1 MGRQRCRIRPQRA
14 ECCKKFSIR
23 KVGSVL
29 QINGLIVKGIGGFYY
44 VEAADAVYECKA
56 RGIFR
61 KRKQAPLVGDSVR
74 ITAGVAEQENT
85 IDEILPRKN
94 QLCRPPIAN
103 LDQLVIVA
111 STCEPA
117 PNLLLLDKLTAIAVS
132 KQIKPVII
140 FTKSDLCKA
149 DELVKIYHHAGFP
162 AFAVSCR
169 DGKGVLG
176 VKETLSG
183 KLSAFTGN
191 SGVGKSSLLNCL
203 DASLRLPTGEISGK
217 LGRGRH
223 TTRQSEIFHLAN
235 GLVADTPGFSALDLE
250 KSEVIRKEELPFCF
264 PEFLPY
270 LGHCQFTSCT
280 HTKDKGCAILQAL
293 ADGEIEPKRHES
305 YVAFYESVKD
315 LKDWETG

>member
-1 MGRQRCRIRPQRA
+1 MG
-14 ECCKKFSIR
+14 F
-23 KVGSVL
+23 VL
-29 QINGLIVKGIGGFYY
+29 QLNGMIHRGIGGFYY

-61 KRKQAPLVGDSVR
+61 KRKQTPLVGDSVR
-74 ITAGVAEQENT
+74 ITVGEASQENT

-94 QLCRPPIAN
+94 MLRRPPLAN

-132 KQIKPVII
+132 KQIVPILVFSK
-140 FTKSDLCKA
+140 TDLCKA
-149 DELVKIYHHAGFP
+149 DELTAIYHHAGMQ
-162 AFAVSCR
+162 ALSVSCKT
-169 DGKGVLG
+169 GEGVAQL
-176 VKETLSG
+176 KALLPG

-203 DASLRLPTGEISGK
+203 DASLQLPTGEISDK

-223 TTRQSEIFHLAN
+223 TTRQSEIFHLAG
-235 GLVADTPGFSALDLE
+235 GLVADTPGFSSLDLE
-250 KSEVIRKEELPFCF
+250 KSEVIRKDKLPFCF

-270 LGHCQFTSCT
+270 LGRCRFSSCT
-280 HTKDKGCAILQAL
+280 HTKDKGCAVLRAV
-293 ADGEIEPKRHES
+293 ADGEIEQRRHES
-305 YVAFYESVKD
+305 YVSLYEAVKD
-315 LKDWETG
+315 LKEWEID

>member
-1 MGRQRCRIRPQRA
+1 MIHR
-14 ECCKKFSIR
+14 
-23 KVGSVL
+23 
-29 QINGLIVKGIGGFYY
+29 GIGGFYY

-61 KRKQAPLVGDSVR
+61 KRKQTPLVGDSVR
-74 ITAGVAEQENT
+74 ITVGEASQENT

-94 QLCRPPIAN
+94 MLRRPPLAN

-132 KQIKPVII
+132 KQIVPILVFSK
-140 FTKSDLCKA
+140 TDLCKA
-149 DELVKIYHHAGFP
+149 DELTAIYHHAGMQ
-162 AFAVSCR
+162 ALSVSCKT
-169 DGKGVLG
+169 GEGVAQL
-176 VKETLSG
+176 KALLPG

-203 DASLRLPTGEISGK
+203 DASLQLPTGEISDK

-223 TTRQSEIFHLAN
+223 TTRQSEIFHLAG
-235 GLVADTPGFSALDLE
+235 GLVADTPGFSSLDLE
-250 KSEVIRKEELPFCF
+250 KSEVIRKDKLPFCF

-270 LGHCQFTSCT
+270 LGRCRFSSCT
-280 HTKDKGCAILQAL
+280 HTKDKGCAVLRAV
-293 ADGEIEPKRHES
+293 ADGEIEQRRHES
-305 YVAFYESVKD
+305 YVSLYEAVKD
-315 LKDWETG
+315 LKEWEID

>member
-1 MGRQRCRIRPQRA
+1 M
-14 ECCKKFSIR
+14 
-23 KVGSVL
+23 L
-29 QINGLIVKGIGGFYY
+29 QLNGTIIKGIGGFYY

-56 RGIFR
+56 RGVFR
-61 KRKQAPLVGDSVR
+61 KRKQTPLVGDSVR
-74 ITAGVAEQENT
+74 IGVGEASQENT

-94 QLCRPPIAN
+94 MLRRPPLAN

-132 KQIKPVII
+132 KQITPALV

-149 DELVKIYHHAGFP
+149 DELVALYRHAGMR
-162 AFAVSCR
+162 ACSVSCKT
-169 DGKGVLG
+169 GEGMEQIKTL
-176 VKETLSG
+176 LSG

-203 DASLRLPTGEISGK
+203 DASLCLPTGKISDK

-223 TTRQSEIFHLAN
+223 TTRQSEIFHLAD
-235 GLVADTPGFSALDLE
+235 GLVADTPGFSSLDLE
-250 KSEVIRKEELPFCF
+250 KSELIRKDELPFCF

-270 LGHCQFTSCT
+270 LGSCQFSSCT
-280 HTKDKGCAILQAL
+280 HTKDKGCAI
-293 ADGEIEPKRHES
+293 IEAVAQGKIERKRHES
-305 YVAFYESVKD
+305 YVSLYESVKD
-315 LKDWETG
+315 LKEWEMD